1 MNLQWQTR
9 RFDALQVRQLY
20 QLLQFRQAVFIVE
33 QCCAY
38 QDLDDYDL
46 ESMHLLAH
54 EVHSGELLAY
64 ARCLPPG
71 IKYQESSIGRVAVA
85 RNHRGKGLGHELLR
99 RSIDCCNLWR
109 PETQVLSHDIRISAQ
124 AYLIDFYSQHGFSP
138 RGDVYL
144 EDGIKHQDML
154 RQASFP

>member
-1 MNLQWQTR
+1 
-9 RFDALQVRQLY
+9 
-20 QLLQFRQAVFIVE
+20 
-33 QCCAY
+33 
-38 QDLDDYDL
+38 
-46 ESMHLLAH
+46 
-54 EVHSGELLAY
+54 VHSGELLTY

-85 RNHRGKGLGHELLR
+85 RNHRGKGLGHELVR